1 MKRILIFGDSIMRG
15 VYYSSEAGRHKLY
28 PDRFKNLINMGWEVK
43 NCSVMGA
50 TVGTGRDLVAKRL
63 TDPASDT
70 TVIFEYGGNDCD
82 YKWADISADPEG
94 EFAPNTPAE
103 KFEQTYGECISYA
116 KSMGAKVHLCNL
128 VPLDAD
134 RYIRWI
140 SRSLNP
146 ENILSWLGDT
156 SMLYRWHE
164 YYNRTAEKIAAKYAC
179 PLIDIRSPFLLSHS
193 YSRLLSDDGI
203 HPTVEGHRVI
213 DELVTEAIA
222 G

>member
-1 MKRILIFGDSIMRG
+1 MRG
-15 VYYSSEAGRHKLY
+15 VYYSEEAGRHKLFGE
-28 PDRFKNLINMGWEVK
+28 RLANLRELGYEVR
-43 NCSVMGA
+43 NCSIMGA
-50 TVGTGRDLVAKRL
+50 TVGTGRELIAKRL
-63 TDPASDT
+63 TNPAENT

-82 YKWADISADPEG
+82 YKWSDISANPTG
-94 EFAPNTPAE
+94 EFLPNTPYDIFE
-103 KFEQTYGECISYA
+103 KTYGECIEYA
-116 KSMGAKVHLCNL
+116 KEKGAKVCLCNL

-134 RYIRWI
+134 KYIRWI
-140 SRSLNP
+140 SRSLNS

-179 PLIDIRSPFLLSHS
+179 GLIDIRSPFLLSHN
-193 YSRLLSDDGI
+193 YANLLSDDGI

-213 DELVTEAIA
+213 DDLVAEAVVY

>member
-15 VYYSSEAGRHKLY
+15 VYYSAEAGRHKLFS
-28 PDRFKNLINMGWEVK
+28 DRFKNLEAMGYEVK

-50 TVGTGRDLVAKRL
+50 TVGTGRDMIERRL

-94 EFAPNTPAE
+94 KYLPNTPFD
-103 KFEQTYGECISYA
+103 KFEKTYGECIEYA
-116 KSMGAKVHLCNL
+116 KNLGAKVSLCNL
-128 VPLDAD
+128 VPLDAEK
-134 RYIRWI
+134 YIRWI
-140 SRSLNP
+140 SRSLNSA
-146 ENILSWLGDT
+146 NILSWLGDT

-164 YYNRTAEKIAAKYAC
+164 YYNRTAEKIAAKYSC
-179 PLIDIRSPFLLSHS
+179 GLIDIRSPFLLTHN
-193 YSRLLSDDGI
+193 YANMLSDDGI
-203 HPTVEGHRVI
+203 HPTVEGHRMI
-213 DELVTEAIA
+213 DELVAEAVE

>member
-1 MKRILIFGDSIMRG
+1 MKRLLIFGDSIMRG

-28 PDRFKNLINMGWEVK
+28 SDRFKKLAGLGWEVK

-50 TVGTGRDLVAKRL
+50 TVGTGRDLIARKL

-82 YKWADISADPEG
+82 FRWSDISADPHG
-94 EFAPNTPAE
+94 EFTPNTPSD
-103 KFEQTYGECISYA
+103 KFEATYGECIDYA
-116 KSMGAKVHLCNL
+116 KSMGAAVRLCNL

-193 YSRLLSDDGI
+193 YSKLLSDDGI

-213 DELVTEAIA
+213 DDLVTEAIA